1 MNLFFKIL
9 EWQAYPISKAW
20 KDLSSVQSLKAASF
34 HQWVHTQRE
43 NQFDFFKKEN
53 VFFQSF
59 LSRNG
64 GDIAFDKAPIISK
77 REVQRPLK
85 KLISKPFI
93 DIKLFVHNTSGSSGT
108 PFFFAKDKYAHAMTW
123 ALIRDR
129 YRWHGIEYGKSL
141 QARFYGIPLK
151 GKKYYI
157 EKIKDLIAARVRF
170 PVFDLSEEKLWRF
183 IERFKRLPFE
193 YLNGY
198 TSSLVYFSE
207 FCIENKIILKEIC
220 PTLKVCFPTSEMC
233 SERDRE
239 IMEKGFGVRVAVEY
253 GAAEMDVIAFEDKE
267 GDWIVSNENVFLEIV
282 DDKGNPVPDGEEG
295 RIILTSLYNR
305 AVPLYR
311 YEVGDVGIV
320 RPERKGK
327 YQVLEKLVGRTNEFA
342 ILPSGREV
350 PALTFYYI
358 TKTLIQEQF
367 KIKEF
372 VIRQTA
378 LDTFKYEYVADS
390 ELISAVKDSIFEAMN
405 TYLEPGLKA
414 TFEKRDFIERGKT
427 GKLKQFFREF

>member
-9 EWQAYPISKAW
+9 EWQGYPMVKAIN
-20 KDLSSVQSLKAASF
+20 DLLSVQSLEAPSF
-34 HQWVHTQRE
+34 DEWVKGQRE
-43 NQFDFFKKEN
+43 KQFDFFKKN
-53 VFFQSF
+53 NAFYQSF

-64 GDIAFDKAPIISK
+64 GDKAFFKAPILSK
-77 REVQRPLK
+77 REVQRPLME
-85 KLISKPFI
+85 LISTPFI
-93 DIKLFVHNTSGSSGT
+93 GKKLFVNNTSGSSGT

-157 EKIKDLIAARVRF
+157 EKIKDLIATRVRF
-170 PVFDLSEEKLWRF
+170 PVFDLSEEKLWEF
-183 IERFKRLPFE
+183 IERFKKLPFE

-198 TSSLVYFSE
+198 TSSLVYFAE
-207 FCIENKIILKEIC
+207 FCIENKIVLKDIC

-233 SERDRE
+233 SPQDRK

-253 GAAEMDVIAFEDKE
+253 GAAEMDVIAYEDQD

-282 DDKGNPVPDGEEG
+282 DDNGNPVPNGQEG
-295 RIILTSLYNR
+295 RIILTSLYNQ
-305 AVPLYR
+305 AIPLYR
-311 YEVGDVGIV
+311 YEVGDIGII

-327 YQVLEKLVGRTNEFA
+327 YQVLEKLIGRTNEFA
-342 ILPSGREV
+342 ILPSGRKV

-372 VIRQTA
+372 VIRQTGQ
-378 LDTFKYEYVADS
+378 DTYTYEYVADK
-390 ELISAVKDSIFEAMN
+390 ELTSAVKESILEAMN
-405 TYLEPGLKA
+405 TYLETGLKA
-414 TFEKRDFIERGKT
+414 KFEKRDFIERGRT

>member
-1 MNLFFKIL
+1 MAETSTNLL
-9 EWQAYPISKAW
+9 
-20 KDLSSVQSLKAASF
+20 SVQSLEAPSF
-34 HQWVHTQRE
+34 EEWVKSQRE
-43 NQFDFFKKEN
+43 QQFDFFKKQN
-53 VFFQSF
+53 AFYKSF

-64 GDIAFDKAPIISK
+64 GDKAFYKAPILSK

-85 KLISKPFI
+85 ELISEPLMGE
-93 DIKLFVHNTSGSSGT
+93 KLFVNNTSGSSGT

-151 GKKYYI
+151 GVKYYK
-157 EKIKDLIAARVRF
+157 EKLKDLIAARVRF
-170 PVFDLSEEKLWRF
+170 PVFDLSEEKLWEF
-183 IERFKRLPFE
+183 IERFKKLPFE

-198 TSSLVYFSE
+198 TSSLVYFAE
-207 FCIENKIILKEIC
+207 FCIENQIVLKEIC

-239 IMEKGFGVRVAVEY
+239 IMEKGFGVKVAIEY
-253 GAAEMDVIAFEDKE
+253 GAAEMDVIAFEDQE

-305 AVPLYR
+305 AIPLYR
-311 YEVGDVGIV
+311 YEVGDVGII

-342 ILPSGREV
+342 ILPSGRKV

-358 TKTLIQEQF
+358 TKTLIKEQF

-378 LDTFKYEYVADS
+378 LDTFTYEYVADQ
-390 ELISAVKDSIFEAMN
+390 ELAAAIKESVLEAMN

-414 TFEKRDFIERGKT
+414 TFEKRAFIERGKT

>member
-1 MNLFFKIL
+1 M
-9 EWQAYPISKAW
+9 EWQGYPMAKAMN
-20 KDLSSVQSLKAASF
+20 DLLSVQSLEAPLF
-34 HQWVHTQRE
+34 DEWVKSQRE
-43 NQFDFFKKEN
+43 HQFDFFKKQN
-53 VFFQSF
+53 AFYQSF

-64 GDIAFDKAPIISK
+64 GDKAFYKAPILSK

-85 KLISKPFI
+85 ELISIPFI
-93 DIKLFVHNTSGSSGT
+93 GKKLFVNNTSGSSGT

-141 QARFYGIPLK
+141 QARFYGIPLN

-157 EKIKDLIAARVRF
+157 EKLKDSIAARVRF
-170 PVFDLSEEKLWRF
+170 PVFDLSEEKLWEF
-183 IERFKRLPFE
+183 IERFKKLPFE

-198 TSSLVYFSE
+198 TSSLVYFAE
-207 FCIENKIILKEIC
+207 FCIENQIVLKEIC

-239 IMEKGFGVRVAVEY
+239 IMEKGFGVKVAIEY
-253 GAAEMDVIAFEDKE
+253 GAAEMDVIAFEDQD

-305 AVPLYR
+305 AIPLYR
-311 YEVGDVGIV
+311 YEVGDIGII

-342 ILPSGREV
+342 ILPSGRKV

-358 TKTLIQEQF
+358 TKTLIQEHF

-378 LDTFKYEYVADS
+378 MDTFTYEYVADL
-390 ELISAVKDSIFEAMN
+390 ELIAAVKESILEAMDI
-405 TYLEPGLKA
+405 YLEPGLKA
-414 TFEKRDFIERGKT
+414 NFEKREHIERGKT

>member
-1 MNLFFKIL
+1 M
-9 EWQAYPISKAW
+9 EWQGYPMDKASN
-20 KDLSSVQSLKAASF
+20 DLLSVQSLKAASF
-34 HQWVHTQRE
+34 HQWVQNQRK
-43 NQFDFFKKEN
+43 NQFDFFKRQN
-53 VFFQSF
+53 SFYQSF
-59 LSRNG
+59 LTLKK
-64 GDIAFDKAPIISK
+64 GDENFDKAPILSK

-85 KLISKPFI
+85 ELISEPFMGE
-93 DIKLFVHNTSGSSGT
+93 KLFVNNTSGSSGT
-108 PFFFAKDKYAHAMTW
+108 PFFFAKDKNAHAMTW
-123 ALIRDR
+123 AMIRDR

-170 PVFDLSEEKLWRF
+170 PVFDLSEEKLWEF
-183 IERFKRLPFE
+183 IERFKKLPFE

-198 TSSLVYFSE
+198 TSSLVYFAE
-207 FCIENKIILKEIC
+207 FCIENKIVLKDIC

-239 IMEKGFGVRVAVEY
+239 ILEKGFGVRVAVEY
-253 GAAEMDVIAFEDKE
+253 GAAEMDVIAFEDQD

-282 DDKGNPVPDGEEG
+282 DDEGNPVPDGEEG

-305 AVPLYR
+305 AIPLYR
-311 YEVGDVGIV
+311 YEVGDVGII

-342 ILPSGREV
+342 VLPSGRKV

-378 LDTFKYEYVADS
+378 LDTFTYEYVADN
-390 ELISAVKDSIFEAMN
+390 ELTSAVKGSILEAMN
-405 TYLEPGLKA
+405 DYLEPGLKA
-414 TFEKRDFIERGKT
+414 KFEKRAFIERGIT